1 MSDTVPVDV
10 VRVFTDEDGGFGNQL
25 GIVRSTEKTRGREQ
39 QIARG
44 LGFSETVFVEDVV
57 DGSATI
63 RIFTPAKELPF
74 AGHPSVGVAWWL
86 AAQGTPV
93 GVLLEK
99 AGDVAVRH
107 DGDLT
112 WISGRASWAREW
124 EWMPMAAPEEVDALD
139 AAGFATGSHYAYAW
153 IDEAAGRLR
162 ARMFAP
168 EMGTAEDEATGAA
181 AVAITARI
189 GRDLSIEQ
197 GAGSRIAT
205 RLAGDGVIDVGGRT
219 VHDRTIAF

>member
-1 MSDTVPVDV
+1 
-10 VRVFTDEDGGFGNQL
+10 
-25 GIVRSTEKTRGREQ
+25 
-39 QIARG
+39 
-44 LGFSETVFVEDVV
+44 
-57 DGSATI
+57 
-63 RIFTPAKELPF
+63 
-74 AGHPSVGVAWWL
+74 
-86 AAQGTPV
+86 
-93 GVLLEK
+93 
-99 AGDVAVRH
+99 
-107 DGDLT
+107 
-112 WISGRASWAREW
+112 
-124 EWMPMAAPEEVDALD
+124 MPMAAPEQVDAVD
-139 AAGFATGSHYAYAW
+139 AAAFTVGSHYAYAW